1 MKLDLFAL
9 LQSEI
14 RPALGCTE
22 PAAVALACAVAASHL
37 DGPPLRVNVE
47 TDPNV
52 FKNGMGV
59 FIPGTNKTGLPL
71 ASALGA
77 LAGKPELELEVLS
90 GCEPFLAKAQAMVRD
105 HQVTVTPT
113 RPRGNISI
121 LAHVTNANGE
131 AAALIE
137 GSHTRLAR
145 VTVNNKVIHEEI
157 EQATA
162 AKDNCV
168 SYLLDYSIRELVT
181 ACENLAPEAYRFL
194 LDCALSNQAVA
205 RAGIEQQL
213 GLGLGYRYQTLMDSG
228 QLNKDLAN
236 LALTA
241 TAGAADARMSGYD
254 APVYST
260 NGSGNQGITASLP
273 VLVAGQK
280 LNKTEQ
286 EIGIG
291 LAISQIVT
299 LYVKQRIGKLS
310 ALCACAVAAAIGAS
324 CGIVYLM
331 DAPYEALEET
341 IKLMVANLT
350 GMICDGAKVSCSL
363 KLATAASTA
372 VQTALLAKLGM
383 VAPIGDGIISTTV
396 EDTLRNLGSVSNP
409 GMVETD
415 NIILDV
421 MRQETNC

>member
-1 MKLDLFAL
+1 MKLDLFAV
-9 LQSEI
+9 LQNEI

-37 DGPPLRVNVE
+37 DGPPLQVNVE
-47 TDPNV
+47 TDPNI

-59 FIPGTNKTGLPL
+59 FIPGTNRTGLLL

-90 GCEPFLAKAQAMVRD
+90 GCEPFLEKAQAMVRD
-105 HQVTVTPT
+105 QQVIVTPT
-113 RPRGNISI
+113 RPRGSISI
-121 LAHVTNANGE
+121 LAHVTNANGD
-131 AAALIE
+131 ATALIE

-157 EQATA
+157 AQATTS
-162 AKDNCV
+162 KGNCV
-168 SYLLDYSIRELVT
+168 SCLLDYSIRELIT
-181 ACENLAPEAYRFL
+181 ACENLPAEAYRFL
-194 LDCALSNQAVA
+194 LDCSLSNQDVA
-205 RAGIEQQL
+205 KAGIERKL
-213 GLGLGYRYQTLMDSG
+213 GLGLGYRYQALMDSG

-273 VLVAGQK
+273 VLVVGQELHK
-280 LNKTEQ
+280 SEQ
-286 EIGIG
+286 EIAIG

-324 CGIVYLM
+324 CGIAYLM
-331 DAPYEALEET
+331 DAPYQALEET

-421 MRQETNC
+421 MRQETNL